1 MSFLKFIFGRLFFA
15 MVTLTIITAILYAI
29 MMLQTPEERAY
40 MFIPK
45 NANLTRLTEQ
55 QLRNYIQRII
65 EQNGLN
71 DPYPVQY
78 VRWASRLLQGD
89 WGYSMNTSS
98 YVLDDLSARA
108 PVTIELTMY
117 TMLVMIPT
125 GLVSGA
131 IAGWKRN
138 RALDYIFRIS
148 AFVGASF
155 PSFILALVFLAIFYV
170 GLYWFAPERYGI
182 QTSMIVNAAGFRH
195 FTGLLTIDGL
205 LNGRIDVTL
214 DAFRHLVM
222 PVVTLSLVHWA
233 TLGRV
238 VRAIM
243 IEESQKEYIVTA
255 KSKGLSDNRILWRHP
270 FPNILSPALASS
282 ALSAAS
288 LVGGVFV
295 VERIYNFHGVSEI
308 VFNGLLVARDTVTG
322 LGYTIYNVLMVLV
335 VMLLL
340 DILRGIVDPR
350 ARAEWAAE

>member
-1 MSFLKFIFGRLFFA
+1 MSFLRFIFGRLVLA
-15 MVTLTIITAILYAI
+15 MVTLLIITGILYAI
-29 MMLQTPEERAY
+29 MMLQTPEERAAL
-40 MFIPK
+40 FLPR
-45 NANLTRLTEQ
+45 NANLHMTEQ
-55 QLRNYIQRII
+55 QMQNYLQLII
-65 EQNGLN
+65 KKNGLN

-78 VRWASRLLQGD
+78 VRWLSKLLQGD
-89 WGYSMNTSS
+89 WGYSMVTSS
-98 YVLDDLSARA
+98 YVLDELSNRA

-117 TMLVMIPT
+117 TLLLMIPT

-138 RALDYIFRIS
+138 QVVDFLFRIS

-155 PSFILALVFLAIFYV
+155 PSFVLALLFLAIFYV
-170 GLYWFAPERYGI
+170 GLYWFAPERLGI
-182 QTSMIVNAAGFRH
+182 QTNMIVNSAEFRH
-195 FTGLLTIDGL
+195 FTGLVTIDGL
-205 LNGRIDVTL
+205 LNGRIDITL

-222 PVVTLSLVHWA
+222 PVLTLSLFHWA

-243 IEESQKEYIVTA
+243 IDESQKEYIVTA
-255 KSKGLSDNRILWRHP
+255 KSKGLSGSQILWRHP
-270 FPNILSPALASS
+270 FRNVLSPALASS

-295 VERIYNFHGVSEI
+295 VERIFNFHGVSEI
-308 VFNGLLVARDTVTG
+308 VFTGLLVARDTVTG

-350 ARAEWAAE
+350 ARAEWATE